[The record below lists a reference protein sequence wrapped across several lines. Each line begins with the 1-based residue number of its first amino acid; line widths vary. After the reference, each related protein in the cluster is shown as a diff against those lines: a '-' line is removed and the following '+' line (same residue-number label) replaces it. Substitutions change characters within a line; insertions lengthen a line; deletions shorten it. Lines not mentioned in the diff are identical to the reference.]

1 MDYTALMSQ
10 ALDLARAAAGLG
22 EVPVGCVIADSSGNV
37 IATGHNRR
45 ELDEDPTGHA
55 EIIAMREAARVRGHW
70 RLNDLTLVVTLEP
83 CAMCAGAMVNARV
96 GTLVYGCT
104 DPKAGAVSTLY
115 QLCTDARLNHR
126 LDVHSGVLEAECAAV
141 LTEFFRARRAEGKK

>member
-1 MDYTALMSQ
+1 MDYTALMNQ

-37 IATGHNRR
+37 IARGHNRR

-55 EIIAMREAARVRGHW
+55 EIVAMREAARIRGHW

-115 QLCTDARLNHR
+115 QLCTDPRLNHR

>member
-1 MDYTALMSQ
+1 MDYIPLMSQ
-10 ALDLARAAAGLG
+10 ALALAKIAAQLG

-37 IATGHNRR
+37 IARGHNRR
-45 ELDEDPTGHA
+45 ELNEDPTAHA

-83 CAMCAGAMVNARV
+83 CPMCAGAMVNARV
-96 GTLVYGCT
+96 AAVVYGCP
-104 DPKAGAVSTLY
+104 DPKAGAVATLY
-115 QLCTDARLNHR
+115 QLCSDPRLNHR
-126 LDVHSGVLEAECAAV
+126 LDIHSGVLEKECGAV